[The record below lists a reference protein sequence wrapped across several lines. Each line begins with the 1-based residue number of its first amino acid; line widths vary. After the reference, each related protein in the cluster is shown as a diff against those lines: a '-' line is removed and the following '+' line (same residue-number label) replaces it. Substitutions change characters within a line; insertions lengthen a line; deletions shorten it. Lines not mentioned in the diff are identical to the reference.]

1 MEARKNSVIANSAIT
16 AKTDSGTHCHNCHT
30 PLGVAVGTDTNAI
43 LDLLLSD
50 PNMLAS
56 ERNALQALLRPTVEA
71 GE

>member
-1 MEARKNSVIANSAIT
+1 
-16 AKTDSGTHCHNCHT
+16 
-30 PLGVAVGTDTNAI
+30 VAVGTDTNAI